1 MGIGSGG
8 GFTPSNSDIKGP
20 FRVTGSLIQ
29 LSSSNM
35 EFNGILTGSI
45 AGPGSFLGL
54 TEDGRM
60 VFTTPAGGG
69 GSGDVEAGSTFTT
82 AGVIMACDGDDKTI
96 DEPGATLTTNNQGLT
111 VSGVTKIG
119 ASAGSGKDLFVYT
132 DGTAAH
138 VGLQWDADGE
148 TEGILIGGADDHGV
162 DLKFYGE
169 TAGKYMHWDMS
180 GDELLLASSAKL
192 SFHDAGGGENI
203 LATTDGTLQINAGS
217 TVDLNASTFTVD
229 ASAFLRE
236 KVTIDIPSR
245 SGTPSATDGSMMHFE
260 GGATFTDNNTSA
272 DGTAAQFNMMSVEA
286 TALAASNSGVTTTD
300 AATLFISGAP
310 TAGSN
315 QTITNAH
322 AIWAKGPL
330 TIGVNDTGHDVKFYG
345 ATSGQFML
353 WDESAD
359 ELVLAG
365 DSKLSFHDAAGGENI
380 IATSNGHLEINAGTT
395 LDATAPTVDV
405 NASTAVTID
414 GPAVTVA
421 DSASGKPVLT
431 VKTTN
436 TTSGTSGELQFLK
449 DAADTEDGEVLG
461 QISFYGEDE
470 GNNNTHFANIKA
482 SISESDQTDEAGKL
496 ELQVAESNGT
506 TTAMTTG
513 LTLEGEHAT
522 DGQIDVTIAAGA
534 DSTTTIAGDLE
545 VTTDLK
551 VSGDTSLHNEG
562 SNCLLTLEGLAG
574 ANSAIQFKETN
585 HYWSMGHRGSDNAF
599 FIRDSLSTTGDII
612 QIEENAGDNL
622 IYAKAGS
629 LLGINTDAPTHTLT
643 VVGTI
648 SGSSTA
654 HVVGAVTLGNT
665 LLVTGS
671 IGGAGLSVSNNDA
684 GTSNTILGGSA
695 GAAVA
700 SGCNLNVIIGHEA
713 GNDLSSGDNNVL
725 IGYQAGDK
733 TTDVDGAIVIGHGAA
748 GGNLTAAADG
758 TVLIGTSAGA
768 ALTTGAG
775 NTAVGF
781 EALKTNVD
789 GDFNT
794 AFGYQALETFEAD
807 ADGHGSNS
815 AVGYTAGQA
824 VSTGTGNTILGAAAG
839 DALQG
844 GDDNIFIGGGAGGA
858 TTAGGNIIC
867 VGVGAGAAVMTS
879 DADGSIFVGTNTGA
893 AITTGQYNTAVGH
906 NALDVDVAGDGS
918 TAVGYQALTAQ
929 TGTDGTVGA
938 TAIGYFAGKMNL
950 SGISSTFLGWKSGPQ
965 TPSAKLTGDHNT
977 CVGAEAGGDIRA
989 AGHSNTFVGSQ
1000 AGLAT
1005 QTGVENTCLGFNAD
1019 IEDATAT
1026 NQIVIGN
1033 NITGT
1038 KDNAVFIGNDSS
1050 HIEND
1055 YNADATW
1062 NHSSDIRQKTR
1073 IEDDTLGLSFI
1084 NNIRPVTYQHKSPS
1098 EFPKEWAAYNAD
1110 DTTPMGGGKTIH
1122 GFIAQEIK
1130 QALDI
1135 EGVTTF
1141 GGWSVG
1147 ADGRQSMSF
1156 DALVMPLVNA
1166 VKELSWR
1173 VKELENSTESE

>member
-1 MGIGSGG
+1 MG
-8 GFTPSNSDIKGP
+8 GFGK
-20 FRVTGSLIQ
+20 RK
-29 LSSSNM
+29 
-35 EFNGILTGSI
+35 
-45 AGPGSFLGL
+45 
-54 TEDGRM
+54 
-60 VFTTPAGGG
+60 GGG
-69 GSGDVEAGSTFTT
+69 GS
-82 AGVIMACDGDDKTI
+82 VI
-96 DEPGATLTTNNQGLT
+96 LT
-111 VSGVTKIG
+111 
-119 ASAGSGKDLFVYT
+119 DLQV
-132 DGTAAH
+132 DGT
-138 VGLQWDADGE
+138 
-148 TEGILIGGADDHGV
+148 
-162 DLKFYGE
+162 
-169 TAGKYMHWDMS
+169 
-180 GDELLLASSAKL
+180 
-192 SFHDAGGGENI
+192 
-203 LATTDGTLQINAGS
+203 
-217 TVDLNASTFTVD
+217 TVTVD
-229 ASAFLRE
+229 ASNNRLGVGTASPKTELTVEGTLTMKEAAAASGDTAAYGQLWIKNDAPCNLYFTDDTGQDVQITSDGSLAGVSGALSGLGSNDNRILRTNGTGGE
-236 KVTIDIPSR
+236 TAQGSGITVDDSANMSGVGTLGVGAITTSGDLTVNADSSTFTSANANDPLITIKNTTNDADGARLRFVKDKGAAGAANDVAGLIEFYADDAAQDQVLFAKMEAAVAVHTDGQEGGKLSL
-245 SGTPSATDGSMMHFE
+245 GVATHDGEMQYGLVLTDGS
-260 GGATFTDNNTSA
+260 
-272 DGTAAQFNMMSVEA
+272 V
-286 TALAASNSGVTTTD
+286 
-300 AATLFISGAP
+300 
-310 TAGSN
+310 
-315 QTITNAH
+315 
-322 AIWAKGPL
+322 
-330 TIGVNDTGHDVKFYG
+330 
-345 ATSGQFML
+345 
-353 WDESAD
+353 
-359 ELVLAG
+359 
-365 DSKLSFHDAAGGENI
+365 
-380 IATSNGHLEINAGTT
+380 
-395 LDATAPTVDV
+395 
-405 NASTAVTID
+405 
-414 GPAVTVA
+414 
-421 DSASGKPVLT
+421 
-431 VKTTN
+431 
-436 TTSGTSGELQFLK
+436 
-449 DAADTEDGEVLG
+449 
-461 QISFYGEDE
+461 EDE
-470 GNNNTHFANIKA
+470 
-482 SISESDQTDEAGKL
+482 
-496 ELQVAESNGT
+496 
-506 TTAMTTG
+506 
-513 LTLEGEHAT
+513 
-522 DGQIDVTIAAGA
+522 IDVTIGNGAA
-534 DSTTTIAGDLE
+534 SLTTVAGDLE

-629 LLGINTDAPTHTLT
+629 LLGINTDAPTDTLT
-643 VVGTI
+643 VA
-648 SGSSTA
+648 GSIYVSTTA
-654 HVVGAVTLGNT
+654 HVIGAVTLGNT

-671 IGGAGLSVSNNDA
+671 IGGAGLSISNNDE

-758 TVLIGTSAGA
+758 TILIGTSAGA

-807 ADGHGSNS
+807 ADGHGSNT
-815 AVGYTAGQA
+815 AVGYNAGQA

-938 TAIGYFAGKMNL
+938 TAVGYLAGKMNE

-965 TPSAKLTGDHNT
+965 SPGSKLTGDNNT
-977 CVGAEAGGDIRA
+977 SVGAEAGGA
-989 AGHSNTFVGSQ
+989 LAGAGHSNTFVGSQ
-1000 AGLAT
+1000 AGLT
-1005 QTGVENTCLGFNAD
+1005 TTTGVENTCLGFNAD
-1019 IEDATAT
+1019 IQDATAT

-1055 YNADATW
+1055 FNTDATW
-1062 NHSSDIRQKTR
+1062 NHSSDVRQKTN
-1073 IEDDTLGLSFI
+1073 IQDDVLGLNFV
-1084 NNIRPVTYQHKSPS
+1084 NDLRTVTYTHKSPS
-1098 EFPKEWAAYNAD
+1098 EFPEEWTAYNPD
-1110 DTTPMGGGKTIH
+1110 DTEPMGGGKTIH
-1122 GFIAQEIK
+1122 GFIAQEVK
-1130 QALDI
+1130 EALDKA
-1135 EGVTTF
+1135 GCDTF
-1141 GGWSVG
+1141 SGWSVDP
-1147 ADGRQSMSF
+1147 DGRQRVSF
-1156 DALVMPLVNA
+1156 EAFVMPLIKA
-1166 VKELSWR
+1166 VQELSAK
-1173 VKELENSTESE
+1173 VEELEGKLDK

>member
-8 GFTPSNSDIKGP
+8 GFTPSNSDINGP

-60 VFTTPAGGG
+60 VFTTPPSGGG
-69 GSGDVEAGSTFTT
+69 DGDVSAGSTFTT

-643 VVGTI
+643 VAGTI

-807 ADGHGSNS
+807 ADGHGSNT
-815 AVGYTAGQA
+815 AVGYNAGQA

-844 GDDNIFIGGGAGGA
+844 GDDNIFVGGGA